1 MKVSE
6 TTKKIYEGISN
17 ILKENGQ
24 PLTKAQVYAIES
36 MVETVE
42 DATEKRCCEVT
53 EGILKKKDALIAE
66 ANKRVEASKGVVS
79 EATMKKVNEKVNEMV
94 ESRIEQ
100 LKKDIPQVLDYA
112 KMKKLESCMATIK
125 ECVGYHTDEQVERV
139 ASESAKMLKS
149 TKSLI
154 ETQAKT
160 ISEKVA
166 SLAES
171 ASKMKALQEQVKQMK
186 QTIDAKEKQIV
197 ESTKTNTELVNEN
210 QNLQKKIEESKK
222 ITESIEEKRKTE
234 ALRYYLEERISK
246 YPKYE
251 ATLLRK
257 HFQNAKSKAEIDENF
272 SKALSMVQ
280 EKRDAMRTVQAIPV
294 AKVPATQVN
303 ENKGTEKQISGE
315 TIVKESGGAD
325 KDASLSMYDD
335 GFVEVD
341 FDEDPISNE
350 EMQAWMSQL

>member
-6 TTKKIYEGISN
+6 TTQKVYDGILG

-24 PLTKAQVYAIES
+24 PLTKAQTYAIES

-53 EGILKKKDALIAE
+53 ESIIAKKDALIAE
-66 ANKRVEASKGVVS
+66 AKKLVKSDDVVS
-79 EATMKKVNEKVNEMV
+79 EATMKKVNEMV
-94 ESRIEQ
+94 EARIEQ

-112 KMKKLESCMATIK
+112 KMKKLESCMETIK
-125 ECVGYHTDEQVERV
+125 ECVGYRTDEQVERV
-139 ASESAKMLKS
+139 ANESAKMLKS

-154 ETQAKT
+154 ETQAKE

-171 ASKMKALQEQVKQMK
+171 TSKVNELQEQVKQMK
-186 QTIDAKEKQIV
+186 HTIDAKDKQIV
-197 ESTKTNTELVNEN
+197 ESTKKNTELVNQN
-210 QNLQKKIEESKK
+210 QSLQKKIEESKK

-234 ALRYYLEERISK
+234 ALRYYLEEKISK

-257 HFQNAKSKAEIDENF
+257 HFQNAKSRAEIDENF
-272 SKALSMVQ
+272 QKALTMVQ

-294 AKVPATQVN
+294 AKVAPQAKQVAAESN
-303 ENKGTEKQISGE
+303 NKTISGE
-315 TIVKESGGAD
+315 TIVKESGGSNAEV
-325 KDASLSMYDD
+325 SPSMYDD
-335 GFVEVD
+335 SFVDIDIDKDV
-341 FDEDPISNE
+341 ISNE
-350 EMQAWMSQL
+350 QMQRWMSQL

>member
-6 TTKKIYEGISN
+6 TTQKVYDGILG

-36 MVETVE
+36 MVETIE

-53 EGILKKKDALIAE
+53 ESIIAKKDALIEE
-66 ANKRVEASKGVVS
+66 AKKSAKSNDVVS
-79 EATMKKVNEKVNEMV
+79 EATMKKVNEMV
-94 ESRIEQ
+94 EARIEQ

-112 KMKKLESCMATIK
+112 KMKKLESCMETIK
-125 ECVGYHTDEQVERV
+125 ECVGYRTDEQVERV
-139 ASESAKMLKS
+139 ATESAKMLNS
-149 TKSLI
+149 TKKLM

-171 ASKMKALQEQVKQMK
+171 ASKMNELQEQVKQMK
-186 QTIDAKEKQIV
+186 NTIEAKDKQIV
-197 ESTKTNTELVNEN
+197 ESTKKNTELVNQN

-234 ALRYYLEERISK
+234 ALRYYLEEKISK

-257 HFQNAKSKAEIDENF
+257 HFQNAKSRAEIDENF
-272 SKALSMVQ
+272 NKALVMVQ

-294 AKVPATQVN
+294 NKVSVPQSEPA
-303 ENKGTEKQISGE
+303 NKTISGE
-315 TIVKESGGAD
+315 TIVKESGGSDIKA
-325 KDASLSMYDD
+325 APSMFDD
-335 GFVEVD
+335 SFVDIDLDNDV
-341 FDEDPISNE
+341 ISNE
-350 EMQAWMSQL
+350 DMQRWMSQL

>member
-66 ANKRVEASKGVVS
+66 ANKRVEASKGAVS
-79 EATMKKVNEKVNEMV
+79 EATMKKVNEMV
-94 ESRIEQ
+94 ESRIAQ

-112 KMKKLESCMATIK
+112 KMKKLESCMETIK
-125 ECVGYHTDEQVERV
+125 ECVGYKTDEQVERV

-197 ESTKTNTELVNEN
+197 ESTKANTELVNQN

-234 ALRYYLEERISK
+234 ALRYYLEEKISK

-315 TIVKESGGAD
+315 TIVKESGGAN
-325 KDASLSMYDD
+325 KEASPSMYD
-335 GFVEVD
+335 GFVEVEAD

>member
-66 ANKRVEASKGVVS
+66 ANKRVEESKGAVS
-79 EATMKKVNEKVNEMV
+79 EATMKKVNEMV
-94 ESRIEQ
+94 ESRIAQ

-112 KMKKLESCMATIK
+112 KMKKLESCMNTIK
-125 ECVGYHTDEQVERV
+125 ECVGYKTDEQVERV

-197 ESTKTNTELVNEN
+197 ESTKANTELVNQN

-234 ALRYYLEERISK
+234 ALRYYLEEKISK

-315 TIVKESGGAD
+315 TIVKESGGAN
-325 KDASLSMYDD
+325 KEASPSMYDD
-335 GFVEVD
+335 GFVEVEAD

>member
-6 TTKKIYEGISN
+6 TTQKVYDGILG

-42 DATEKRCCEVT
+42 EATEKRCCEVT
-53 EGILKKKDALIAE
+53 EQILAKKDALIAE
-66 ANKRVEASKGVVS
+66 AKKGAEQKAETAS
-79 EATMKKVNEKVNEMV
+79 EETMKKVNEMV
-94 ESRIEQ
+94 EARIEQ
-100 LKKDIPQVLDYA
+100 LKKDIPEVLDYA
-112 KMKKLESCMATIK
+112 KMKKLESCMETIK
-125 ECVGYHTDEQVERV
+125 ECVGYRTDEQVERV

-149 TKSLI
+149 TKGLI

-171 ASKMKALQEQVKQMK
+171 TSKVNELQEQVKQMK
-186 QTIDAKEKQIV
+186 DTIAAKDKQIV
-197 ESTKTNTELVNEN
+197 ESTKKNTELVNQN

-234 ALRYYLEERISK
+234 ALRYYLEEKISK

-257 HFQNAKSKAEIDENF
+257 HFENAKSRAEIDENF
-272 SKALSMVQ
+272 QKALTMVQ

-294 AKVPATQVN
+294 AKVATPAKTAPKVVAEGN
-303 ENKGTEKQISGE
+303 EKISGE
-315 TIVKESGGAD
+315 TIVKESGGSEAL
-325 KDASLSMYDD
+325 AGSMYDET
-335 GFVEVD
+335 FVDIDMDNDV
-341 FDEDPISNE
+341 ISNE
-350 EMQAWMSQL
+350 QMQRWMAQL